1 MIYSKVYIDTIG
13 YEIAPVVVSSVEI
26 ERRLKDLYAVL
37 HLAEGQLEALTGI
50 AERRWWEDG
59 HRLSDGAIAA
69 ARRALEASTVRA
81 DQLDALIYGAVCREY
96 FEPATAC
103 RVASGIGVNPEAAV
117 YDVSNA
123 CLGVLNGM
131 VEIANRIEFGQ
142 IRAGIVVACE
152 DSRAINEIVIEQL
165 LQKRSMDFFKLSLAT
180 LTGGS
185 GAVAV
190 LLTDGSF
197 SARKGRRLVGGAWR
211 TAPQFHGL
219 CRWGIE
225 PAHPGESRQF
235 HQFTATDSAAVLAHG
250 VELGAQTW
258 RAFLNRM
265 DWSAEEVDKVICHQ
279 VGASHRDTILEL
291 LGIPDSKDFPT
302 YPYLGNM
309 GTVSLPLTA
318 GLAEDRGF
326 LEPGDRVAFLGIGSG
341 LNCMML
347 GLEW

>member
-1 MIYSKVYIDTIG
+1 MKYSKVYIDSIG
-13 YEIAPVVVSSVEI
+13 YEIAPVVVTSLEI
-26 ERRLKDLYAVL
+26 ERRLRELYASL
-37 HLAEGQLEALTGI
+37 HLGEGQLEALTGI
-50 AERRWWEDG
+50 VERRWWEEG
-59 HRLSDGAIAA
+59 HRVSDGAIAA
-69 ARRALEASTVRA
+69 ARHALEVSSVRA
-81 DQLDALIYGAVCREY
+81 DQLDALIYGSVCQEY

-103 RVASGIGVNPEAAV
+103 RVASEIGVGAEATV

-131 VEIANRIEFGQ
+131 VEIANRIELGQ
-142 IRAGIVVACE
+142 ARAGIVVGCE
-152 DSRAINEIVIEQL
+152 SSREINEIVIEQML
-165 LQKRSMDFFKLSLAT
+165 RNRSMDFFKLSLAT

-197 SARKGRRLVGGAWR
+197 AMPRGRKLLGGTCR

-225 PAHPGESRQF
+225 PAPPAESREF
-235 HQFTATDSAAVLAHG
+235 HHFTATDSAAVLANG
-250 VELGAQTW
+250 VQLGRETW
-258 RAFLNRM
+258 RAFLHQLG
-265 DWSAEEVDKVICHQ
+265 WSGDQVDKVICHQ
-279 VGASHRDTILEL
+279 VGSAHRETL
-291 LGIPDSKDFPT
+291 LRSLDVPVSKDFAT
-302 YPYLGNM
+302 YRYLGNM
-309 GTVSLPLTA
+309 GTVSLPMTA
-318 GLAEDRGF
+318 GLAEERAF